1 MFLNRDSNAPPWFAP
16 TPYRY
21 VLPGLQHT
29 SVIENL
35 RHRKAPSGIS
45 RNNLVQKPMQLYK
58 KRIFVEQNYTSS
70 MKKEEKVRLPY
81 VPTYGEEVANTV
93 SHAVMLPL
101 TLCLLPFAA
110 VWTYLHDARPVL
122 ASVSV
127 SVCVI
132 SIFLMLLASTL
143 YHSMRPD
150 SKHKAVFHKLDH
162 IFIFVAIAGTYTP
175 VALLVIGG
183 WQGVFVTV
191 LQWTAVLLGILYKT
205 LARRSIPA
213 LSLTIYLVMGWTAIF
228 FLPRLIRNASLPLL
242 LLILLG
248 GVLYTA
254 GAIVYAKKGFRYH
267 HLVWHLFIDLAL
279 LSHLAGIVFFIG

>member
-1 MFLNRDSNAPPWFAP
+1 
-16 TPYRY
+16 
-21 VLPGLQHT
+21 
-29 SVIENL
+29 
-35 RHRKAPSGIS
+35 
-45 RNNLVQKPMQLYK
+45 
-58 KRIFVEQNYTSS
+58 

-228 FLPRLIRNASLPLL
+228 FLPRLILNASLPLL

>member
-1 MFLNRDSNAPPWFAP
+1 
-16 TPYRY
+16 
-21 VLPGLQHT
+21 
-29 SVIENL
+29 
-35 RHRKAPSGIS
+35 
-45 RNNLVQKPMQLYK
+45 
-58 KRIFVEQNYTSS
+58 

-205 LARRSIPA
+205 
-213 LSLTIYLVMGWTAIF
+213 
-228 FLPRLIRNASLPLL
+228 
-242 LLILLG
+242 
-248 GVLYTA
+248 

>member
-1 MFLNRDSNAPPWFAP
+1 
-16 TPYRY
+16 
-21 VLPGLQHT
+21 
-29 SVIENL
+29 
-35 RHRKAPSGIS
+35 
-45 RNNLVQKPMQLYK
+45 
-58 KRIFVEQNYTSS
+58 

-228 FLPRLIRNASLPLL
+228 FLPRLIRNASLPAGCGAYRGVHRSERKSYRHVVRSARIPGQRLRTQV
-242 LLILLG
+242 G
-248 GVLYTA
+248 GV
-254 GAIVYAKKGFRYH
+254 GRRPPG
-267 HLVWHLFIDLAL
+267 
-279 LSHLAGIVFFIG
+279 S

>member
-1 MFLNRDSNAPPWFAP
+1 
-16 TPYRY
+16 
-21 VLPGLQHT
+21 
-29 SVIENL
+29 
-35 RHRKAPSGIS
+35 
-45 RNNLVQKPMQLYK
+45 
-58 KRIFVEQNYTSS
+58 

-205 LARRSIPA
+205 LDGDLFPAPADSERFAASAVADPAGRGPLYGRSDRLCEEGIP
-213 LSLTIYLVMGWTAIF
+213 
-228 FLPRLIRNASLPLL
+228 LPPPGLASVYRPGAVVASGGDRLFYRLIMNSL
-242 LLILLG
+242 ICR
-248 GVLYTA
+248 A
-254 GAIVYAKKGFRYH
+254 
-267 HLVWHLFIDLAL
+267 
-279 LSHLAGIVFFIG
+279 

>member
-1 MFLNRDSNAPPWFAP
+1 
-16 TPYRY
+16 
-21 VLPGLQHT
+21 
-29 SVIENL
+29 
-35 RHRKAPSGIS
+35 
-45 RNNLVQKPMQLYK
+45 
-58 KRIFVEQNYTSS
+58 

-162 IFIFVAIAGTYTP
+162 INSRHFQYGVIKGCIKDISRIHTVINQVIDDLIKNGRFTYATCAGKNSKTP
-175 VALLVIGG
+175 NRLMLHNSQCFMIGNTML
-183 WQGVFVTV
+183 W
-191 LQWTAVLLGILYKT
+191 
-205 LARRSIPA
+205 S
-213 LSLTIYLVMGWTAIF
+213 IF
-228 FLPRLIRNASLPLL
+228 FFRSAWISPPRDRKSTRLNS
-242 LLILLG
+242 
-248 GVLYTA
+248 
-254 GAIVYAKKGFRYH
+254 
-267 HLVWHLFIDLAL
+267 
-279 LSHLAGIVFFIG
+279 SHSGQSRMPSSA

>member
-1 MFLNRDSNAPPWFAP
+1 
-16 TPYRY
+16 
-21 VLPGLQHT
+21 
-29 SVIENL
+29 
-35 RHRKAPSGIS
+35 
-45 RNNLVQKPMQLYK
+45 
-58 KRIFVEQNYTSS
+58 

-150 SKHKAVFHKLDH
+150 SKHKAVFHKARPYLH
-162 IFIFVAIAGTYTP
+162 
-175 VALLVIGG
+175 LRRHRRN
-183 WQGVFVTV
+183 
-191 LQWTAVLLGILYKT
+191 LYPRSA
-205 LARRSIPA
+205 ARDR
-213 LSLTIYLVMGWTAIF
+213 W
-228 FLPRLIRNASLPLL
+228 
-242 LLILLG
+242 
-248 GVLYTA
+248 
-254 GAIVYAKKGFRYH
+254 
-267 HLVWHLFIDLAL
+267 
-279 LSHLAGIVFFIG
+279 LAGCLRHRFAVDGRSAGYSV

>member
-1 MFLNRDSNAPPWFAP
+1 
-16 TPYRY
+16 
-21 VLPGLQHT
+21 
-29 SVIENL
+29 
-35 RHRKAPSGIS
+35 
-45 RNNLVQKPMQLYK
+45 
-58 KRIFVEQNYTSS
+58 

-162 IFIFVAIAGTYTP
+162 IFIFVAIAGTFAASA
-175 VALLVIGG
+175 VADPAGRGPLYGRSDRLCEEGIPLPPPGLASVYRPGAVVASGG
-183 WQGVFVTV
+183 DRLF
-191 LQWTAVLLGILYKT
+191 Y
-205 LARRSIPA
+205 
-213 LSLTIYLVMGWTAIF
+213 
-228 FLPRLIRNASLPLL
+228 RLIMNSL
-242 LLILLG
+242 ICR
-248 GVLYTA
+248 A
-254 GAIVYAKKGFRYH
+254 
-267 HLVWHLFIDLAL
+267 
-279 LSHLAGIVFFIG
+279 

>member
-1 MFLNRDSNAPPWFAP
+1 
-16 TPYRY
+16 
-21 VLPGLQHT
+21 
-29 SVIENL
+29 
-35 RHRKAPSGIS
+35 
-45 RNNLVQKPMQLYK
+45 
-58 KRIFVEQNYTSS
+58 

-205 LARRSIPA
+205 
-213 LSLTIYLVMGWTAIF
+213 AIF

>member
-1 MFLNRDSNAPPWFAP
+1 
-16 TPYRY
+16 
-21 VLPGLQHT
+21 
-29 SVIENL
+29 
-35 RHRKAPSGIS
+35 
-45 RNNLVQKPMQLYK
+45 MQLYK

-175 VALLVIGG
+175 VALLVIGAG
-183 WQGVFVTV
+183 RVSSSPFCSGRPFCWVFCIRRWPGVP
-191 LQWTAVLLGILYKT
+191 
-205 LARRSIPA
+205 S
-213 LSLTIYLVMGWTAIF
+213 
-228 FLPRLIRNASLPLL
+228 RL
-242 LLILLG
+242 
-248 GVLYTA
+248 
-254 GAIVYAKKGFRYH
+254 
-267 HLVWHLFIDLAL
+267 
-279 LSHLAGIVFFIG
+279 

>member
-1 MFLNRDSNAPPWFAP
+1 MDKK
-16 TPYRY
+16 
-21 VLPGLQHT
+21 
-29 SVIENL
+29 
-35 RHRKAPSGIS
+35 KA
-45 RNNLVQKPMQLYK
+45 V
-58 KRIFVEQNYTSS
+58 
-70 MKKEEKVRLPY
+70 Y
-81 VPTYGEEVANTV
+81 VPTVGEEIGNAV
-93 SHAVMLPL
+93 SHGVMSLL
-101 TLCLLPFAA
+101 SLLALPFAA
-110 VWTYLHDARPVL
+110 VWAYAHDPGGVL

-127 SVCVI
+127 SVFVI

-143 YHSMRPD
+143 YHSMNPA

>member
-1 MFLNRDSNAPPWFAP
+1 MNPA
-16 TPYRY
+16 
-21 VLPGLQHT
+21 
-29 SVIENL
+29 
-35 RHRKAPSGIS
+35 
-45 RNNLVQKPMQLYK
+45 
-58 KRIFVEQNYTSS
+58 
-70 MKKEEKVRLPY
+70 
-81 VPTYGEEVANTV
+81 
-93 SHAVMLPL
+93 
-101 TLCLLPFAA
+101 
-110 VWTYLHDARPVL
+110 
-122 ASVSV
+122 
-127 SVCVI
+127 
-132 SIFLMLLASTL
+132 
-143 YHSMRPD
+143 

-267 HLVWHLFIDLAL
+267 HLVWHGSSF
-279 LSHLAGIVFFIG
+279 LSVDNEFAYMPGVTMQILSEEGIWEQFGIINAASTANKRSSDIF